1 MVLLVARILV
11 LVKEYQDTNRDSKNR
26 TGLAKT
32 GKAFF
37 NACPFGPDGESSS

>member
-37 NACPFGPDGESSS
+37 NAPPLDPN

>member
-37 NACPFGPDGESSS
+37 NAAPLDPN